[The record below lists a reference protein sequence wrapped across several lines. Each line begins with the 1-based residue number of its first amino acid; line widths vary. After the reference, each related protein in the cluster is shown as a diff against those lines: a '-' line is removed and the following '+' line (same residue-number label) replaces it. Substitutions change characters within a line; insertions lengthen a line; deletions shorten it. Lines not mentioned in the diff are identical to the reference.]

1 MKTLR
6 QALVKVKTPIPEEKK
21 KGVMYEVPC
30 KDCHRVHIGA
40 TKRTLKV
47 RLGEHKQA
55 VRRGDPKNG
64 IAVHAHESNHAID
77 WDDAQVRRS
86 VSGYWQRRAT
96 EAIQIKRSRETMN
109 LDGGLQLPTMWNP
122 ILKSTLITAS
132 GYRS

>member
-1 MKTLR
+1 MCTPLGVKAAFRPMKTLR

-55 VRRGDPKNG
+55 VRRAIPRTALLSTPMSLTMPLTGMVPK
-64 IAVHAHESNHAID
+64 
-77 WDDAQVRRS
+77 
-86 VSGYWQRRAT
+86 
-96 EAIQIKRSRETMN
+96 
-109 LDGGLQLPTMWNP
+109 
-122 ILKSTLITAS
+122 
-132 GYRS
+132 